1 MADAIQFAGAVS
13 IEAANGPSF
22 SHKIPW
28 GRVDAPRMFCT
39 GELQK
44 QMPDSNGGHKEGTM
58 KYGSSPIKSRLDTV
72 YNSTKAYFEQQLG
85 LSNKEWVASLSGGHS
100 LGGVKGLISARN
112 TRFNF
117 DKTPNIFDMLYLDR
131 IDKASKTNRL
141 SLCPKMKRP
150 GSSHFFE
157 EQRC

>member
-1 MADAIQFAGAVS
+1 MRYDLLVL
-13 IEAANGPSF
+13 
-22 SHKIPW
+22 SHEISW

-44 QMPDSNGGHKEGTM
+44 QIRFDSNGGHKEGTM

-85 LSNKEWVASLSGGHS
+85 LSNKEWVAFLSGGHS

-131 IDKASKTNRL
+131 IDKASKTNLL
-141 SLCPKMKRP
+141 SLCPQMKRP
-150 GSSHFFE
+150 GS
-157 EQRC
+157 

>member
-1 MADAIQFAGAVS
+1 MADAIRFAGAIS

-22 SHKIPW
+22 SQKISC

-44 QMPDSNGGHKEGTM
+44 QIRFDSNGGHKEGTM

-85 LSNKEWVASLSGGHS
+85 LSNKEWVAFLSGGHS

-131 IDKASKTNRL
+131 IDKASKTNLL
-141 SLCPKMKRP
+141 SLCPQMKRP
-150 GSSHFFE
+150 GS
-157 EQRC
+157 